1 MTAGMENNG
10 WADALAAQD
19 AARRSAQD
27 AETRKYGERVMS
39 EFDNIV
45 TRDREKKAEARRM
58 KDATLSAL
66 MLHARNGDGFV
77 PPSLLAA
84 ASRNMGFPVAG
95 GNFDENGNFMLYTA
109 AKGRDG
115 RTLLSPVA
123 IASPEMQ
130 LGTLSRAQMGIGM
143 QRDIYSRLSERY
155 TPSQLDGLGL
165 RNPDAPVSDGGVTL
179 SGGTARRLGAS
190 ILGPER
196 RGISAFGANGR
207 GGFTNYENNADT
219 GFRTVREDYG
229 TRGNDG
235 AADWKLVS
243 AGPDPSDDE
252 FDADGNKAVNPNPR
266 QMRRYENG
274 KTGEVVSVRDGEQ
287 PPWERSATSEKE
299 RIARANNAARLE
311 RDRANNAARLE
322 MQGEKA
328 KAAKENVETQT
339 EATKYKADA
348 MERIAAIRANAKGKG
363 SDSSGGGSKGP
374 AYNGRDLKDVVDI
387 LTNPLADEETKNA
400 ARNVLNAISSAMG
413 GAGKDE
419 QPGKNPGS
427 ADPNMGVGYFYPKNV
442 WTAIE
447 QAGQPGDNGGNKTD
461 WQEPPNGQYRL
472 KKNGISYHWGRNK
485 SDGKWGYFPDK

>member
-1 MTAGMENNG
+1 MAAGMQNDG

-19 AARRSAQD
+19 AARRNAQD

-95 GNFDENGNFMLYTA
+95 GNFDESGNFMLYTV

-115 RTLLSPVA
+115 KSQFSPVA

-130 LGTLSRAQMGIGM
+130 FGTLSRAQMGIEM
-143 QRDIYSRLSERY
+143 RRDIYSRLSERY

-165 RNPDAPVSDGGVTL
+165 RNPDAPASDGGVTL

-219 GFRTVREDYG
+219 GYRTVREDYG
-229 TRGNDG
+229 TR
-235 AADWKLVS
+235 ADDS
-243 AGPDPSDDE
+243 AQFE
-252 FDADGNKAVNPNPR
+252 K
-266 QMRRYENG
+266 
-274 KTGEVVSVRDGEQ
+274 
-287 PPWERSATSEKE
+287 SEKE
-299 RIARANNAARLE
+299 RIADADNAARLE
-311 RDRANNAARLE
+311 LQNRKSDASRATAKMNA
-322 MQGEKA
+322 
-328 KAAKENVETQT
+328 
-339 EATKYKADA
+339 EATRYKADA

-374 AYNGRDLKDVVDI
+374 SYKGRDLKDVVDI
-387 LTNPLADEETKNA
+387 LTNPLADDETKEA
-400 ARNVLNAISSAMG
+400 ARNVLNAMSNAMG
-413 GAGKDE
+413 GTGTASQEQGRDEQPGQDE
-419 QPGKNPGS
+419 QPGKNPKS
-427 ADPNMGVGYFYPKNV
+427 VDPDMGVGYFYPKNV
-442 WTAIE
+442 RTAME
-447 QAGQPGDNGGNKTD
+447 QAGRPGDGDGENGAGR
-461 WQEPPNGQYRL
+461 QEPPNGQYKV
-472 KKNGISYHWGRNK
+472 KKDGISYHWGK
-485 SDGKWGYFPDK
+485 SKSGKWGYFPDK